1 MENIIIPTE
10 LFSKVKIELD
20 GLVFHRDLGKT
31 TEIKFIK
38 KLTRHIDKEIMDL
51 LNEHKVN

>member
-10 LFSKVKIELD
+10 LFSKVKNNLD
-20 GLVFHRDLGKT
+20 GLVFHREIESN

-38 KLTRHIDKEIMDL
+38 KLAKYIDKSLMNF
-51 LNEHKVN
+51 LNQHKVN